1 MLSVLHRGRRF
12 WAGCLAWM
20 SVLSVQGCLLPDD
33 QDSQRNRD
41 SNQGSL
47 VSSETNSSSSI
58 REGSSISIS
67 SSGGF
72 SFMVQS
78 SSGPTSS
85 GDKQSSSSVVYTD
98 VPHVTP
104 FEREYGGDVLAF
116 WPYGMQSMAQIDSA
130 DRMNYTASYVN
141 YKVTQGASALRMLDS
156 IASAKPL
163 IPSTCRVAF
172 LEYTQGEGVTAP
184 RLDSALL
191 RQGILQPYEV
201 HPSAPAGESCRY
213 SQPIESRRLLFCAP
227 QIRELR
233 PMQKYMDPNW
243 NCNLGSNQKVN
254 YRSY

>member
-1 MLSVLHRGRRF
+1 MLSVLHRGHRF

-20 SVLSVQGCLLPDD
+20 SVLSVQGCLLPDED
-33 QDSQRNRD
+33 PKDNQDP
-41 SNQGSL
+41 NQGSV
-47 VSSETNSSSSI
+47 VSSETN
-58 REGSSISIS
+58 
-67 SSGGF
+67 
-72 SFMVQS
+72 
-78 SSGPTSS
+78 
-85 GDKQSSSSVVYTD
+85 SSSSVVYTD

-116 WPYGMQSMAQIDSA
+116 WPYGMQSKAQIDSA
-130 DRMNYTASYVN
+130 DRMNFTTTFLH

-191 RQGILQPYEV
+191 RQGVLQPYEV
-201 HPSAPAGESCRY
+201 HPAAPAGKYCYY

-233 PMQKYMDPNW
+233 PMQKYIDPNW
-243 NCNLGSNQKVN
+243 ICPHLGTKESFQ